1 MSRDNIQHIAPI
13 YFNTFI
19 IIFISNSCFV
29 QSVYWLVALHLQQ
42 ANRSLLFRSNPIRLN
57 RLSIIFA
64 GVSNHTSAI
73 PLHYALFASLRIWHD
88 EVPYHFVQTPSD
100 RICLSTLVYAALHYR
115 GRLLLPLGLMQPTLR
130 HVISGFLLD
139 A

>member
-42 ANRSLLFRSNPIRLN
+42 ANISLLFRSNPIRLD

-64 GVSNHTSAI
+64 YISNYTLI
-73 PLHYALFASLRIWHD
+73 ITLQYALFVSLRIWHEED
-88 EVPYHFVQTPSD
+88 LYHFVQNPSYT
-100 RICLSTLVYAALHYR
+100 ICL
-115 GRLLLPLGLMQPTLR
+115 
-130 HVISGFLLD
+130 
-139 A
+139 